1 MTRTIHSGGGGGGPA
16 MRARV
21 FARARTRARR
31 KGPATDRPSVSGTD
45 VIIWLM
51 SELQPP
57 LGSRRPSRA
66 DTADRKH
73 RFTIPAAGE
82 ETLES
87 QSAATDTA
95 RPHSGGGLSNP
106 DG

>member
-1 MTRTIHSGGGGGGPA
+1 MTQMIHSGGPA
-16 MRARV
+16 LCAWV

-51 SELQPP
+51 SELRPP
-57 LGSRRPSRA
+57 VGSRRSSRA

-73 RFTIPAAGE
+73 HFMIPAAGE
-82 ETLES
+82 ETLQS
-87 QSAATDTA
+87 QSAAADTA
-95 RPHSGGGLSNP
+95 RPHSGGVI
-106 DG
+106 